1 MKRIKALGLKVYY
14 WFADLSLLYKLMIAN
29 TVAILIPTIVIGSY
43 TFSQSM
49 ESIKRETALTV
60 GKNLQQLNGD
70 LDRKMSIIVGIANN
84 IAYNKKIQNL
94 FYYGMDFTPEALNYF
109 IDSVA
114 APIEYA
120 LNFNEADID
129 QIGVFFVNETI
140 PEYKNFIK
148 EERIKEEE
156 WFIEFKNNSNEQMW
170 IYPAPSL
177 RVKSTV
183 NTLSSGDNSG
193 IADKSRMTYHQNSS
207 VLKMVK
213 KIRGIDGTYLG
224 MVTIDI
230 LPSDFFSLM
239 NVAGEDSEMYVVND
253 VNDIIYP
260 SVENQDEVQE
270 YLKLNAESF
279 MGSGG
284 YSYYKNTL
292 YSYDLIPELNIKI
305 INRTAIG
312 NLINSSALTS
322 GYTILAVV
330 IGVFLLEVFTYF
342 ALKKIFSRLNQIVRV
357 MSLVA
362 GGNFNIRIP
371 AAHSDEVGQMA
382 HSFNILIEKINTLI
396 NDSIKRET
404 AHKDAQLAALQY
416 QINPHFIYN
425 TIDIFRMKLEME
437 GDFEMADSIA
447 SFGKLL
453 RYNMNRDSQ
462 YATIQEE
469 VDYVEKYIQ
478 LQKVRHGD
486 RIKFEVDL
494 PVELKNVKLIR
505 FILQPIVENSISHGF
520 GRGKRELSI
529 KLNFFRSSASIHIQV
544 IDNGVG
550 ISKEKLEQL
559 NQYFRSSKPLGKK
572 LDTDKSIGLENINGR
587 IKLFYGEQY
596 FIKLESVEG
605 EYTKLMINIPFIQD

>member
-1 MKRIKALGLKVYY
+1 MKRIIALGLKLYN

-29 TVAILIPTIVIGSY
+29 TVAILIPTIAIGSY
-43 TFSQSM
+43 TFLQSM

-120 LNFNEADID
+120 LNFNEANID
-129 QIGVFFVNETI
+129 QIGVFFVNKTI

-148 EERIKEEE
+148 EERIWNEA
-156 WFIEFKNNSNEQMW
+156 WFSQFKNSSEEQMW
-170 IYPAPSL
+170 LYPAPSL
-177 RVKSTV
+177 RFK
-183 NTLSSGDNSG
+183 SSGKALNGGENSG
-193 IADKSRMTYHQNSS
+193 IAEESITNYYQDNS
-207 VLKMVK
+207 VIKMIK

-224 MVTIDI
+224 MVTIDM
-230 LPSDFFSLM
+230 LTEDFFSLM
-239 NVAGEDSEMYVVND
+239 NVAGGDSEMYVVND
-253 VNDIIYP
+253 ANDIIYP
-260 SVENQDEVQE
+260 AVKELDEVQE

-279 MGSGG
+279 KGTGG
-284 YSYYKNTL
+284 YSYCNNTL
-292 YSYDLIPELNIKI
+292 YSYDLIPALNIKI

-312 NLINSSALTS
+312 NLIKSSALSS

-330 IGVFLLEVFTYF
+330 IGVFVLEVFTYF

-362 GGNFNIRIP
+362 SGNFNIRIP

-382 HSFNILIEKINTLI
+382 HNFNILIEKINTLI

-437 GDFEMADSIA
+437 GDFEMADSIT

-462 YATIQEE
+462 YTTIQEE

-478 LQKVRHGD
+478 LQKVRHGNK
-486 RIKFEVDL
+486 IKFEVDL
-494 PVELKNVKLIR
+494 PEELKNVKLIR
-505 FILQPIVENSISHGF
+505 FILQPIVENSICHGF
-520 GRGKRELSI
+520 GREKRELFI
-529 KLNFFRSSASIHIQV
+529 KLNFFRSLASIYIQV

-550 ISKEKLEQL
+550 ISKDKLDQL
-559 NQYFRSSKPLGKK
+559 NQYFRTSKPLGKK

-605 EYTKLMINIPFIQD
+605 EYTKLMINIPYIQD